1 MVPSAVSKQFRL
13 ENTIPCGRCAWFLC
27 FGEAE
32 PCACFSDKVKRGNL
46 KSKREGKCL
55 FCVSTPY
62 VLVNLFYYTSP
73 ELKSGPFYT
82 VKRRACDFVLH
93 TINAAYHSKKTRERN
108 SSHNEAFT
116 TGNLTNGA
124 AHKVKESCGGFKRI
138 GLGS

>member
-32 PCACFSDKVKRGNL
+32 PCARFSDKVKRVNL
-46 KSKREGKCL
+46 ESKREGKCL

-73 ELKSGPFYT
+73 ELKSGPFYM
-82 VKRRACDFVLH
+82 VKRRGLRLTTRIANGFVLH
-93 TINAAYHSKKTRERN
+93 TINAAYHPKKTRERN
-108 SSHNEAFT
+108 SSDHE
-116 TGNLTNGA
+116 LLLL
-124 AHKVKESCGGFKRI
+124 VI
-138 GLGS
+138 